1 MDKDEVPFP
10 LAGGVT
16 GVGVNVQVTV
26 AGWPEQ
32 LSATAEL
39 KLLIDV
45 TVTVTGVVVV
55 FPATVVTDPVESP
68 TV

>member
-1 MDKDEVPFP
+1 VILPF
-10 LAGGVT
+10 AGGVT

-32 LSATAEL
+32 VNATAEL
-39 KLLIDV
+39 KLFTDV
-45 TVTVTGVVVV
+45 TVTVTGVVVE
-55 FPATVVTDPVESP
+55 FPATVVTELADSP